1 MWPFTVCSPSMV
13 TAETDSDDA
22 ICPSPLELLLTDA
35 VDWAACKQHKF
46 ISPNSGGWKSKIK
59 ASAE

>member
-1 MWPFTVCSPSMV
+1 MV

-35 VDWAACKQHKF
+35 VDWAAYKQHEF
-46 ISPNSGGWKSKIK
+46 ISPSPGVWKSKIK